1 MLAILRF
8 IFAMMTLSGA
18 LLVQSSRRG
27 CEE

>member
-1 MLAILRF
+1 MLTILRF
-8 IFAMMTLSGA
+8 IFAIITLSGA